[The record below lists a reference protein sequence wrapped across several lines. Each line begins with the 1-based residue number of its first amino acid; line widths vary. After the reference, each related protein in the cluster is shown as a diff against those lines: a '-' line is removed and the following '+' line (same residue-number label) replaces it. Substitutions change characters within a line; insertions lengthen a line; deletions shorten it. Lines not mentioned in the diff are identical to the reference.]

1 MTNQG
6 QEEQPVQEQQSQEQ
20 QLQEQQSQKQ
30 QLQEQRE
37 AQEIAQYL
45 VELKGDIQEEDID
58 AEGETIL
65 GESDDDKDKEV
76 KEGAVME
83 EQPQQMHQERQVPQ
97 ESQVHQEPQAHQEPQ
112 VHQELP
118 QVPQEQNP
126 QVKSSGQ
133 VADANATA
141 ASSSTAQIQQQ
152 YQQYYQAAAAAAGS
166 QGTRLFWGCAIHGTP
181 GLRCMACDIEYWRH
195 YLFFVSGYRYHGRVP
210 PPPAPIFQ
218 MPLHRPSPSSNTF
231 PPPQPL
237 WYTANLCNRLPG
249 HASQLPRRIRLWATR
264 RRRRPRRRRRRW

>member
-6 QEEQPVQEQQSQEQ
+6 PKEQPVQERQQEQHSQEQ
-20 QLQEQQSQKQ
+20 QLQEQQ
-30 QLQEQRE
+30 LQEQQE

-45 VELKGDIQEEDID
+45 VKLKGDIQEEDID

-65 GESDDDKDKEV
+65 EESDDDKDKQV
-76 KEGAVME
+76 KEGAAMKA
-83 EQPQQMHQERQVPQ
+83 QPQQVHQEQQVPQ
-97 ESQVHQEPQAHQEPQ
+97 QQQVHQEPQ
-112 VHQELP
+112 VH
-118 QVPQEQNP
+118 QEQNP

-133 VADANATA
+133 VADASATA
-141 ASSSTAQIQQQ
+141 ASSSAAQIQQQ

-210 PPPAPIFQ
+210 PPPAPIFP
-218 MPLHRPSPSSNTF
+218 MPLHRPSPSSNAS

-264 RRRRPRRRRRRW
+264 RRRPRRRRWRW